1 MSSTLFLLVVGG
13 YFLSLL
19 AIAYFT
25 SRKSDNDAYFLGNKS
40 SPWIAVAFGLIGD
53 SLSGVTFISV
63 PGSVGTN
70 QFSYFQLVLGYVVGY
85 FVISRVLLPVYYSRN
100 LTSIY
105 SFLGDRIGYWSQRTG
120 SFYFLL
126 SRTLGAAARLFL
138 AVSVLQIFVFDD
150 LGMPFW
156 LTVVLFIGLILAYT
170 LKGGIKTLVWTDTFQ
185 STFLLLGVVV
195 SVIIICSQL
204 DLSFSGMVNA
214 VAETEYSQI
223 FFWDWRPKNFFF
235 KQFLGGAFI
244 AIVMTGLDQNM
255 MQKNLSCKS
264 LKDAQKNLEV
274 FGFVVVGVNLLFLSL
289 GALLF
294 LYNDSLGLDIPTY
307 ENGKTATDYLF
318 PNLALNHMGVLAA
331 VVFVLGLSA
340 ATFSSS
346 DSVLTTLTTSFY
358 IDFLGYD
365 KRTDLS
371 EQKKSRVRKQIHIL
385 FSVVLLLVIL
395 AFNELNSQAIITTVL
410 MLAGYTYGPLLGL
423 YAFGIFSKR
432 IVQDKLVPIICVIS
446 PLLTF
451 LINQNGEAW
460 LNGYQFSFEILLV
473 NGGLTYL
480 MLQFAS
486 KKEAVSVT
494 DS

>member
-1 MSSTLFLLVVGG
+1 MTPTLFLLVVGG

-19 AIAYFT
+19 AIGYFT
-25 SRKSDNDAYFLGNKS
+25 SKKSDNDSYFLGNKS
-40 SPWIAVAFGLIGD
+40 SPWLAVAFGLIGD

-85 FVISRVLLPVYYSRN
+85 FIISRVLLPVYYSRN

-105 SFLGDRIGYWSQRTG
+105 SFLGERIGYWSQRTG

-138 AVSVLQIFVFDD
+138 AVSVLQVFVFDD
-150 LGMPFW
+150 LGVPFW
-156 LTVVLFIGLILAYT
+156 LTVLLFIGLILAYT

-185 STFLLLGVVV
+185 SAFLLLGVIV
-195 SVIIICSQL
+195 SVIIICSKL
-204 DLSFSGMVNA
+204 DMNF
-214 VAETEYSQI
+214 TEMAQSVYDTTYSKV

-235 KQFLGGAFI
+235 KQFIGGAFI

-255 MQKNLSCKS
+255 MQKSLSCKS

-274 FGFVVVGVNLLFLSL
+274 FGFVVVGVNLLFLCL

-294 LYNDSLGLDIPTY
+294 LYNDSLGLEIPNY
-307 ENGKTATDYLF
+307 AGGGVATDYLF
-318 PNLALNHMGVLAA
+318 PNLALNHMGTVAA

-365 KRTDLS
+365 KRSDVS
-371 EQKKSRVRKQIHIL
+371 AEQKMKVRKQIHML
-385 FSVVLLLVIL
+385 FAFVLFLVII

-410 MLAGYTYGPLLGL
+410 VLAGYTYGPLLGL
-423 YAFGIFSKR
+423 YAFGIFSKK
-432 IVQDKLVPIICVIS
+432 VTNDKLVPFICVIS
-446 PLLTF
+446 PIITF
-451 LINQNGEAW
+451 IINQNGENW
-460 LNGYQFSFEILLV
+460 FNGYQFSFELLLV
-473 NGGLTYL
+473 NGLITFIAL
-480 MLQFAS
+480 HAFS
-486 KKEAVSVT
+486 KKTKVIANS
-494 DS
+494 